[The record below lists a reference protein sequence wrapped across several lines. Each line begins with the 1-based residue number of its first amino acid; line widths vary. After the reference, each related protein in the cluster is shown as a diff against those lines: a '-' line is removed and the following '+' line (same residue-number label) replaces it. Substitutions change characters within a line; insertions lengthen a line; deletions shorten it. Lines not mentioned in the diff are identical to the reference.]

1 MRQGTKPEDPMSA
14 NIRDLVIEYNHAFGD
29 GRLDRVAEML
39 HPDVVFDGTVGKA
52 TRGAAEYM
60 AGRALLFAMT
70 SARSS
75 SKATVPSSSTT
86 SLPTHPPAR
95 S

>member
-39 HPDVVFDGTVGKA
+39 HPDVVFDGTVGKD
-52 TRGAAEYM
+52 GS
-60 AGRALLFAMT
+60 
-70 SARSS
+70 SAR
-75 SKATVPSSSTT
+75 ATLRLV
-86 SLPTHPPAR
+86 R
-95 S
+95 